1 MFMGKKEKIIALI
14 FDFDD
19 TLIYGNMQ
27 QVLFDEYNVDAGLFW
42 DEVENLSITY
52 NKNHCNIIANE
63 MIYLSHFLTYVREG
77 IFRGLNNKVLFEL
90 GSKLRFFE
98 GVLSLFREIK
108 EINRSLKK
116 SDTVINIYIV
126 SSGFRQMILGSK
138 IAPYVTKVWA
148 CEFIDTYLLPFYQTL
163 DNKFSENIVLS
174 SVCYFVD
181 HTIKTRVIFELNK
194 GSYDKINK
202 RIPKGRR
209 EIPFENM
216 FYIADGF
223 SDIPAFEIL
232 NNNLNHYKNTLT
244 VYYGN
249 NENAKRLVEE
259 RRAGDLAEAN
269 YSKGTKLYNWIM
281 EKIYL
286 NI

>member
-1 MFMGKKEKIIALI
+1 MNKKEKIIAFI

-19 TLIYGNMQ
+19 TLIHGNMQ
-27 QVLFDEYNVDAGLFW
+27 QVLFDEYDVDASLFW
-42 DEVENLSITY
+42 NEVENLSVTY
-52 NKNHCNIIANE
+52 DKNHCNIITNE
-63 MIYLSHFLTYVREG
+63 MIYLSHFLTYVKEG
-77 IFRGLNNKVLFEL
+77 IFKGLNNKILFKL

-98 GVLSLFREIK
+98 GVIELFKEIS
-108 EINRSLKK
+108 EINRSLKE
-116 SDTVINIYIV
+116 SDIVINIYIV
-126 SSGFRQMILGSK
+126 SSGFRQMILGSS
-138 IAPYVTKVWA
+138 IAPYITKVWA
-148 CEFIDTYLLPFYQTL
+148 CEFIDTYLMPFYQGL
-163 DNKFSENIVLS
+163 DNKFSENNILS

-194 GSYDKINK
+194 GSYDKINQ
-202 RIPKGRR
+202 RIPRHRR

-223 SDIPAFEIL
+223 NDIPAFEIL
-232 NNNLNHYKNTLT
+232 NNNLNHYRNTMT
-244 VYYGN
+244 VYYDN
-249 NENAKRLVEE
+249 DKNAKKLVKEK
-259 RRAGDLAEAN
+259 RVGDLAEAN

>member
-1 MFMGKKEKIIALI
+1 MSKKEKIIAFI

-27 QVLFDEYNVDAGLFW
+27 QVLFDEYNVDANLFW
-42 DEVENLSITY
+42 SEVENLSVAY
-52 NKNHCNIIANE
+52 NENNCNIITNE

-77 IFRGLNNKVLFEL
+77 IFRGLNNKILFEL
-90 GSKLRFFE
+90 GSKLKFFE
-98 GVLSLFREIK
+98 GVIDLFK
-108 EINRSLKK
+108 EISEINKSLKK
-116 SDTVINIYIV
+116 SDAMINIYIV
-126 SSGFRQMILGSK
+126 SSGFRQMILGSS
-138 IAPYVTKVWA
+138 IASYVTKVWA
-148 CEFIDTYLLPFYQTL
+148 CEFVDSYLMPFYQSL
-163 DNKFSENIVLS
+163 DNKFSENSVLS

-202 RIPKGRR
+202 RIPKSRR

-223 SDIPAFEIL
+223 NDIPAFEIL

-249 NENAKRLVEE
+249 NENAKKLVAEK
-259 RRAGDLAEAN
+259 RVGDLAEAN
-269 YSKGTKLYNWIM
+269 YGKGTKLYNWIM
-281 EKIYL
+281 EKIFL
-286 NI
+286 NM

>member
-1 MFMGKKEKIIALI
+1 
-14 FDFDD
+14 
-19 TLIYGNMQ
+19 LIYGNMQ
-27 QVLFDEYNVDAGLFW
+27 QVLFDEYNVDANLFW
-42 DEVENLSITY
+42 SEVENLSVTY
-52 NKNHCNIIANE
+52 NENSCNIITNE

-77 IFRGLNNKVLFEL
+77 IFRGLNNKILFEL
-90 GSKLRFFE
+90 GSKLKFFE
-98 GVLSLFREIK
+98 GVIDLFK
-108 EINRSLKK
+108 EISDINKSLKK
-116 SDTVINIYIV
+116 SDAIVNIYIV
-126 SSGFRQMILGSK
+126 SSGFRQMILGSN
-138 IAPYVTKVWA
+138 IASYVTKVWA
-148 CEFIDTYLLPFYQTL
+148 CEFVDSYLMPFYQSL
-163 DNKFSENIVLS
+163 DNKFSENSVLS

-202 RIPKGRR
+202 RIPKSRR

-223 SDIPAFEIL
+223 NDIPAFEIL

-249 NENAKRLVEE
+249 NENAKKLVKEK
-259 RRAGDLAEAN
+259 RVGDLAEAN
-269 YSKGTKLYNWIM
+269 YGKGTKLYNWIM
-281 EKIYL
+281 EKIFL

>member
-1 MFMGKKEKIIALI
+1 MSKKEKIIAFI

-27 QVLFDEYNVDAGLFW
+27 QVLFDEYNVDANLFW
-42 DEVENLSITY
+42 SEVENLSVTY
-52 NKNHCNIIANE
+52 NENSCNIITNE

-77 IFRGLNNKVLFEL
+77 IFRGLNNKILFEL
-90 GSKLRFFE
+90 GSKLKFFE
-98 GVLSLFREIK
+98 GVVDLFK
-108 EINRSLKK
+108 EISDINESLKK
-116 SDTVINIYIV
+116 SDAIVNIYIV
-126 SSGFRQMILGSK
+126 SSGFRQMILGSS
-138 IAPYVTKVWA
+138 IASYVTKVWA
-148 CEFIDTYLLPFYQTL
+148 CEFVDSYLMPFYQSL
-163 DNKFSENIVLS
+163 DNKFSENSVLS

-202 RIPKGRR
+202 RIPKSRR

-223 SDIPAFEIL
+223 NDIPAFEIL

-249 NENAKRLVEE
+249 NENAKKLVKEK
-259 RRAGDLAEAN
+259 RVGDLAEAN
-269 YSKGTKLYNWIM
+269 YGKGTKLYNWIM
-281 EKIYL
+281 EKIFS

>member
-1 MFMGKKEKIIALI
+1 MNKKGKTVALI

-27 QVLFDEYNVDAGLFW
+27 RVLFDEYDVDERSFW
-42 DEVENLSITY
+42 NEVENLSVVY
-52 NKNHCNIIANE
+52 NKNNYNIIANE

-77 IFRGLNNKVLFEL
+77 IFKGLNNKVLFKL
-90 GSKLRFFE
+90 GLKLKFFE
-98 GVLSLFREIK
+98 GVVELFEEIDT
-108 EINRSLKK
+108 INKSLKG
-116 SDTVINIYIV
+116 SGIVINIYIV
-126 SSGFRQMILGSK
+126 SSGFRQMILGSRV
-138 IAPYVTKVWA
+138 APYITKVWA
-148 CEFIDTYLLPFYQTL
+148 CEFIDTYLMPFYENL
-163 DNKFSENIVLS
+163 DNKFSENSILS

-209 EIPFENM
+209 EIPFKNM

-223 SDIPAFEIL
+223 SDVPAFEIL
-232 NNNLNHYKNTLT
+232 NNNLDHYENTLT
-244 VYYGN
+244 VYY
-249 NENAKRLVEE
+249 ENDEKAKRLLREKRV
-259 RRAGDLAEAN
+259 GDVAEAN

-281 EKIYL
+281 EKIHL